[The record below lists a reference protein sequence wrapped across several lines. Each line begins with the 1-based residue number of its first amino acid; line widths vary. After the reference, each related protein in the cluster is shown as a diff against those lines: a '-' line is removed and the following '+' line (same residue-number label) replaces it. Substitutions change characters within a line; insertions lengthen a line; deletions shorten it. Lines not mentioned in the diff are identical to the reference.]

1 LNSKKTFQ
9 KQKNV
14 LSRKKITDEKIA
26 NGKAL
31 KKFQYEFISSTSH
44 QLRTPI
50 ASIQSS
56 LDVLELYINKGNPAR
71 QKEVL
76 GKIKKSISGLR
87 DTLERVTILYKNE
100 LVKPKLNIQKL
111 EPHKFFNDLLDELM
125 IASNETCLIN
135 INFEIAEKHI
145 YADEFILK
153 QILLNLVNN
162 AIKFSNKEGQIR
174 LLIKSQKNNILVS
187 IKDEGIGIEKKDMKN
202 LFRPFYRGSNASLIP
217 GDGLGLAIVK
227 KLCTIHKIKIEL
239 TSEPNKGAEFI
250 LTIPQK
256 RNQ

>member
-1 LNSKKTFQ
+1 LNSKKTSQ
-9 KQKNV
+9 KQKNI
-14 LSRKKITDEKIA
+14 SPGKKKPGEQKDDSKVS
-26 NGKAL
+26 

-100 LVKPKLNIQKL
+100 LIKPRLNIQKL

-135 INFEIAEKHI
+135 INLDMTEKYI

-153 QILLNLVNN
+153 QILLNLINN
-162 AIKFSNKEGQIR
+162 AIKFSNEEGQIR
-174 LLIKSQKNNILVS
+174 LFIKSQRSNVIVS
-187 IKDEGIGIEKKDMKN
+187 IKDEGIGISKKDIKN
-202 LFRPFYRGSNASLIP
+202 LFRPFYRGSNVSLIP

-227 KLCTIHKIKIEL
+227 KLCAIHKIKIEL
-239 TSEPNKGAEFI
+239 TSELNKGTEFTLI
-250 LTIPQK
+250 IPQK
-256 RNQ
+256 RI

>member
-1 LNSKKTFQ
+1 L
-9 KQKNV
+9 KN
-14 LSRKKITDEKIA
+14 KKISLKQTNGLLKKKKPGAKIA
-26 NGKAL
+26 EAKAV

-56 LDVLELYINKGNPAR
+56 LDVLELYINRGNPAR

-87 DTLERVTILYKNE
+87 ETLERVTILYKNE

-125 IASNETCLIN
+125 IASNESCLIN
-135 INFEIAEKHI
+135 ITLDMTEKYI
-145 YADEFILK
+145 YIDEFILK

-162 AIKFSNKEGQIR
+162 AIKFSNNEGQIR
-174 LLIKSQKNNILVS
+174 LFVKSQKDNIVIS
-187 IKDEGIGIEKKDMKN
+187 VKDEGIGIDKKDIKN
-202 LFRPFYRGSNASLIP
+202 LFRPFYRGNNANNIP

-227 KLCTIHKIKIEL
+227 RLCAIHKVKIEL
-239 TSEPNKGAEFI
+239 TSELNKGTEFV

-256 RNQ
+256 IN

>member
-14 LSRKKITDEKIA
+14 LPRKKILGEQIA
-26 NGKAL
+26 DGKAL

-56 LDVLELYINKGNPAR
+56 LDVLELYINKGNSAR

-76 GKIKKSISGLR
+76 EKIKKSISGLR
-87 DTLERVTILYKNE
+87 NTLERVTILYKNE

-135 INFEIAEKHI
+135 INFDMTEKYI
-145 YADEFILK
+145 CADEFILK

-174 LLIKSQKNNILVS
+174 LLIKLQKSNVIVS
-187 IKDEGIGIEKKDMKN
+187 IKDEGIGVSKKDIKN
-202 LFRPFYRGSNASLIP
+202 LFHPFYRGSNASLIP

-227 KLCTIHKIKIEL
+227 KLCAIHKIKIEL
-239 TSEPNKGAEFI
+239 TSELNKGAEFI

-256 RNQ
+256 RI